1 MGGGM
6 TIRVAGCDLG
16 KAFIKFATA
25 TIQADGSFHLDDVA
39 RCAHEG
45 RPFDLFR
52 RWYRD
57 QDIASCAALGA
68 TGVYADELARPV
80 LILPEDSCQ
89 EAALSVAT
97 DLEDALNLVSI
108 GARGY
113 SVLTRKPAREG
124 GPANGRNFQYQ
135 YLENDKCSSGTGEN
149 SQRMAGRFGL
159 DIEQAD
165 RLALHAA
172 DSVAITARC
181 SVFAKSEMTHYANQ
195 GKQTSD
201 LFNGFFASMARNAR
215 ALVSRNEVDGPVYL
229 IGGCSQIES
238 LRRSLADAM
247 QKDVQVPEHGLVF
260 EAIGAAVLAGEQAR
274 NSALGRLPGDAS
286 SIIQIREKRF
296 SVLEPAVKWKDR
308 VTIMNAEEPV
318 ADWASHPA
326 VLGLDLGSTGAK
338 AILTSIETGKP
349 LLDVYDT
356 TRGNPVD
363 ASRRLI
369 KAILDQGT
377 PDVRAIGVT
386 GSGREAVAT
395 LLRAVFPAVGDRI
408 SVLNEIVAHATA
420 AIALDPE
427 KGADLSV
434 IEIGGQDAKFIQISG
449 GRITESDMNKAC
461 SAGTGSFLEE
471 QAVFYDV
478 KDIGEFIALAKSARN
493 PPELGQMC
501 TVFVADAASQALKE
515 GFELADIFGGFQ
527 YSVIHNYLNRVMG
540 QRTLGRKIFFQGK
553 PASNPSLAW
562 TLAAVSQREITVP
575 PNPGAMGGWGIGICA
590 IDQLGAGELTS
601 APALDL
607 AAVLQAEITKR
618 EQFHCKD
625 PNCQTLCPIER
636 TTIRVGRQTRKA
648 VSGGACPKFE
658 VSTKTMPKL
667 AKETPNPF
675 ELREQLLMSFIKE
688 DRDGPAVAIPQTG
701 ALCGHIPWL
710 ATLIQ
715 ELGFSVRLLKSDGK
729 SLAKGEQ
736 MCFSYDSC
744 GPMKIGHAICDTELP
759 LLFFPTI
766 MDIEDRSGVGG
777 DTCLTEQAEP
787 QVIEQSLNRSG
798 RDVRIIRPV
807 LNFKEGTTAD
817 LVASLDLLRD
827 ELGVGL
833 GEIEQAVEQAT
844 RAQTIYEHELERIGE
859 EILAYGRA
867 HDIPM
872 VLVCGYL
879 HVIHDPAINATIP
892 SLLRQNGAL
901 AIPMDC
907 FPIDPATPAMKKV
920 FWGEANRYMRSAAT
934 AREMGDVFP
943 LQLASFGC
951 GPSSFLEQILHAV
964 LEGYPHTILESDGH
978 GGTAGFVTR
987 IQAFMQSVRQ
997 FIAER
1002 SAGGVADS
1010 MPDNAQ
1016 ALSFTDSPVRT
1027 GSYFDKDV
1035 KYVFAPSAD
1044 YLGEV
1049 YAAVYRSAGYDTD
1062 VAAPLSESSYACGKR
1077 DCSGKECISYQLL
1090 WGSFREYLEKNPPQK
1105 ETRLVQNTAKLCRAG
1120 MFAIKD
1126 NISVVKMG
1134 LDHIVSLTGMRWQGN
1149 ALLFM
1154 QTLTGTAAVDIVKQ
1168 LYLYHSPVETTPGEA
1183 EAIYHRHC
1191 REIIAL
1197 IDQPTDETVTAGAGQ
1212 GDLLVACRRFGRDVL
1227 KLEDS
1232 EDLTEDVLVAFA
1244 HMNRKWPQLTRILQS
1259 ASDAF
1264 AAIEKH
1270 NGRSTAYRTVF
1281 ASGDMMSKGSQ
1292 FAYKNLY
1299 TLLGARDVRV
1309 VLESAS
1315 DWMGFVAHAQ
1325 PDLVF
1330 GRSTEP
1336 TRRKLYTDLL
1346 DAVNNVLFSSV
1357 SQAHPWLPI
1366 PNPQR
1371 VLAHARELLDTRTIS
1386 TAVLQVGSVLHQWES
1401 GRYDGMILCNPWGC
1415 DAGLVVESLLRHKKE
1430 IPFLFEYDDG
1440 TPVDERRVGSF
1451 AFRLH
1456 RHAAKRVAVV
1466 A

>member
-1 MGGGM
+1 MSV
-6 TIRVAGCDLG
+6 RVAGCDLG
-16 KAFIKFATA
+16 KAFVKFATA
-25 TIQADGSFHLDDVA
+25 TVQPDGSLRLEDVE
-39 RCAHEG
+39 RYPHEG
-45 RPFDLFR
+45 RPFDFFR

-68 TGVYADELARPV
+68 TGVYADELARPA

-89 EAALSVAT
+89 EAALSMIT
-97 DLEDALNLVSI
+97 GLEDALNLVSV

-113 SVLTRKPAREG
+113 SVLTRKPAAG
-124 GPANGRNFQYQ
+124 DSSTGGRNFQYQ

-165 RLALHAA
+165 RLALAA
-172 DSVAITARC
+172 EGSVPITARC

-201 LFNGFFASMARNAR
+201 LFNGFFASVARNTR
-215 ALVSRNEVDGPVYL
+215 ALVSRNEVEGPVYL

-238 LRRSLADAM
+238 LKRALAQYM
-247 QKDVQVPEHGLVF
+247 ERDVRLPDHCLTF
-260 EAIGAAVLAGEQAR
+260 EAVGAAVLAAEHAQESTPR
-274 NSALGRLPGDAS
+274 PLPGDAS
-286 SIIQIREKRF
+286 EIIKIREKRF
-296 SVLEPAVKWKDR
+296 SALEPAANWKDR
-308 VTIMNAEEPV
+308 VTMMDETEPV
-318 ADWASHPA
+318 EDWASHPA

-356 TRGNPVD
+356 TKGNPVD

-395 LLRAVFPAVGDRI
+395 LLRAVFSGLEDRI
-408 SVLNEIVAHATA
+408 LILNEIVAHATA
-420 AIALDPE
+420 AVALDPD
-427 KGADLSV
+427 KGEDLSV

-471 QAVFYDV
+471 QAIFYDV
-478 KDIGEFIALAKSARN
+478 NDIREFIELAKSAQN
-493 PPELGQMC
+493 PPDLGQMC
-501 TVFVADAASQALKE
+501 TIFVADAASEALKE

-527 YSVIHNYLNRVMG
+527 YSVVHNYLNRVMG
-540 QRTLGRKIFFQGK
+540 QRKLGEKIFFQGK

-562 TLAAVSQREITVP
+562 TLAAVSKREIVVP
-575 PNPGAMGGWGIGICA
+575 PNPGAMGAWGIGICA
-590 IDQLGAGELTS
+590 IEQLGAEELGS
-601 APALDL
+601 FPDLNLD
-607 AAVLQAEITKR
+607 AVLRAEITNR
-618 EQFHCKD
+618 EEFHCKD

-636 TTIRVGRQTRKA
+636 TTIQVGSETRKA

-675 ELREQLLMSFIKE
+675 EAREQLLLSFVKE
-688 DRDGPAVAIPQTG
+688 DPSKPAIAIPQTG

-710 ATLIQ
+710 ATLIY
-715 ELGFSVRLLKSDGK
+715 ELGFSVKLLQSDAK

-736 MCFSYDSC
+736 LCFSYDSC
-744 GPMKIGHAICDTELP
+744 GPMKIGHAICDTDAP
-759 LLFFPTI
+759 FLFFPTI
-766 MDIEDRSGVGG
+766 MDIEDRCGNGG
-777 DTCLTEQAEP
+777 DTCMTEQAEP
-787 QVIEQSLNRSG
+787 EVIQQSLSTRG
-798 RDVRIIRPV
+798 RDVTIIRPV
-807 LNFKEGTTAD
+807 LSFREGASAD
-817 LVASLDLLRD
+817 LVANLNVLQD
-827 ELGVGL
+827 ELGVEL
-833 GEIEQAVEQAT
+833 TEIERAVEKAMQAQK
-844 RAQTIYEHELERIGE
+844 AYDEGLEKIGQ

-872 VLVCGYL
+872 VLLCGYL

-892 SLLRQNGAL
+892 NLLRQNGAL

-907 FPIDPATPAMKKV
+907 FPIDPATPPMKKV
-920 FWGEANRYMRSAAT
+920 YWGEANRYMRAAAT
-934 AREMGDVFP
+934 AREMQDVFP
-943 LQLASFGC
+943 LVLASFGC
-951 GPSSFLEQILHAV
+951 GPSSFLEQIFHSIT
-964 LEGYPHTILESDGH
+964 EGYPHTILESDGH

-997 FIAER
+997 FSAQR
-1002 SAGGVADS
+1002 SVEGAKEMV
-1010 MPDNAQ
+1010 PDNAK
-1016 ALSFTDSPVRT
+1016 AISFTDSPPRN
-1027 GSYFDKDV
+1027 GPYFNKDV

-1044 YLGEV
+1044 YLGNV
-1049 YAAVYRSAGYDTD
+1049 YVAVYRSAGYDTD
-1062 VAAPLSESSYACGKR
+1062 LAAPLSESSYACGKR
-1077 DCSGKECISYQLL
+1077 DCSGKECISYQFL

-1126 NISVVKMG
+1126 NISVAKMG

-1149 ALLFM
+1149 AVLYT
-1154 QTLTGTAAVDIVKQ
+1154 QTVFGMAAVDIVKQ
-1168 LYLYHSPVETTPGEA
+1168 LYLYHLPVETKPGEA
-1183 EAIYHRHC
+1183 EEIYHRHC
-1191 REIIAL
+1191 REVIAL
-1197 IDQPTDETVTAGAGQ
+1197 VEQTTDETASAALMSSDAADTA
-1212 GDLLVACRRFGRDVL
+1212 RRFGREVL
-1227 KLEDS
+1227 ELDNVEA
-1232 EDLTEDVLVAFA
+1232 LTEDALLALA
-1244 HMNRKWPQLTRILQS
+1244 HLNRKWPELTRVLQS

-1264 AAIEKH
+1264 AAIEKR
-1270 NGRSTAYRTVF
+1270 NERSASYRTVF
-1281 ASGDMMSKGSQ
+1281 ASGDMMSKGSE

-1299 TLLGARDVRV
+1299 TLLRDQDVRV
-1309 VLESAS
+1309 VLEPAA
-1315 DWMGFVAHAQ
+1315 DWMGYVAHAQ

-1330 GRSTEP
+1330 GKSTEP
-1336 TRRKLYTDLL
+1336 TRRELYTNLL
-1346 DAVNNVLFSSV
+1346 DAINKVLFSSV
-1357 SQAHPWLPI
+1357 SQDHSWLPV
-1366 PNPQR
+1366 PDPKR
-1371 VLAHARELLDTRTIS
+1371 VLEQAHELLDTKTIT
-1386 TAVLQVGSVLHQWES
+1386 TAVLQVGSVLHQWDS

-1415 DAGLVVESLLRHKKE
+1415 DAGLVVESLLRHQKS

-1440 TPVDERRVGSF
+1440 TPIDERRVSSF

-1456 RHAAKRVAVV
+1456 RNGAKQVAAVA
-1466 A
+1466 